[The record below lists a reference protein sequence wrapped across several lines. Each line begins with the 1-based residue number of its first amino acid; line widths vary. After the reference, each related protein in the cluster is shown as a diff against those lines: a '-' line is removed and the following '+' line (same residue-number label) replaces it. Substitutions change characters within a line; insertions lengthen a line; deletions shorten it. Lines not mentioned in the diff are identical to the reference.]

1 VNFLALSPWAAY
13 ALLASVA
20 LLIVL
25 MYWLKPR
32 PLRVR
37 VASSLIWRTLDTAQ
51 RPALDRWRW
60 WLSLLLALAGG

>member
-1 VNFLALSPWAAY
+1 MRFLALSPQAAY

-25 MYWLKPR
+25 LDWLKSR

-37 VASSLIWRTLDTAQ
+37 VASNLIWRTLATAR

-60 WLSLLLALAGG
+60 WFSLLLALAT